1 MVTEINLVDI
11 YSTAL
16 TVTATIVTLLFTLK
30 DGIDKR
36 LKKAEPTRSENNTDI
51 AANEQYFS
59 MEGGSSSWWIYA
71 TQTNLCGFVIRMGS
85 ILVFLL
91 ALGLIQPSISSTT
104 HIGANDSFANGA
116 PLAEDNF
123 SGEAKAAND
132 SNLSIEN
139 NSAIEVS
146 VLNGSDGYKP
156 TNSFWPKLEMTEFL
170 YAAWLVW
177 LFFCIL
183 FMGRLSFPH
192 RH

>member
-36 LKKAEPTRSENNTDI
+36 LKKPEPTRTENNTDL

-59 MEGGSSSWWIYA
+59 MEGSSSSWWIYA
-71 TQTNLCGFVIRMGS
+71 AETNLCGFVIWMGS

-91 ALGLIQPSISSTT
+91 ALGLIQPSTSSTT

-116 PLAEDNF
+116 QLAEDNF

-132 SNLSIEN
+132 SNLSIDN
-139 NSAIEVS
+139 NSAIGAS
-146 VLNGSDGYKP
+146 VLNGSDEYKP
-156 TNSFWPKLEMTEFL
+156 TNSFLPKLEMPEFL
-170 YAAWLVW
+170 YTAWLVW

>member
-1 MVTEINLVDI
+1 MIALL
-11 YSTAL
+11 TAR
-16 TVTATIVTLLFTLK
+16 T
-30 DGIDKR
+30 
-36 LKKAEPTRSENNTDI
+36 
-51 AANEQYFS
+51 
-59 MEGGSSSWWIYA
+59 
-71 TQTNLCGFVIRMGS
+71 
-85 ILVFLL
+85 
-91 ALGLIQPSISSTT
+91 
-104 HIGANDSFANGA
+104 
-116 PLAEDNF
+116 LAEDNF

-146 VLNGSDGYKP
+146 VLNGSDEYEP